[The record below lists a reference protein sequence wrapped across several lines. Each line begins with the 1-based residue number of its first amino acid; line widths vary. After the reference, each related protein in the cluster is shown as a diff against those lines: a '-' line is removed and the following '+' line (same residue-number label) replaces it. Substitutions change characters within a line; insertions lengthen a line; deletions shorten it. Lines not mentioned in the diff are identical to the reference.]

1 MQSKNIKLLI
11 ELFWSFVIGIVFSM
25 LPYLF
30 YNDAEG
36 SFFTLGRWFKL
47 LFVNN
52 SWNVREEFV
61 LAFILSFLVIQSI
74 KIYKKHQ

>member
-1 MQSKNIKLLI
+1 MNSKNIRLSI

-25 LPYLF
+25 LPFLF

-36 SFFTLGRWFKL
+36 DFFTLGRWFKY
-47 LFVNN
+47 LFKE
-52 SWNVREEFV
+52 SHWNVREEFV
-61 LAFILSFLVIQSI
+61 CAFILSFLVIQSI